1 MLDRPLQTFVHVG
14 AGRLLALAYVFFSLL
29 GQCNAQSVSNI
40 FDGVVYVR
48 LTTADGKLFREG
60 SGVLLGAD
68 GFIFTAKHLFDNF
81 DAATGKVSVSLRGVK
96 TALIPASRY
105 PADASSTDIA
115 LLYVNQ
121 TEVRNAGIGTYFRLG
136 CNIPPVMEPI
146 TVAGFPAGD
155 SSPLLVLPAVVTT
168 DSLDS
173 SFRDYMRAGIA
184 AGMSGGPIFW
194 RGYLIGLV
202 YGAAQNVEAFTP
214 INQSGELRTVAKVDC
229 YQVLPGGSAQVAV
242 LSADPKAPPP
252 SGDVQKAAQAPI
264 GAKPRVFVQIAKENQ
279 RADAAK
285 LISGLVDNG
294 VNAAR
299 GIENVGSKAPSSGEI
314 RYFSAEDR
322 DNANKIKAI
331 LDKLSPAAFTIQ
343 RENIPNSPQNVF
355 ELWYPRG

>member
-1 MLDRPLQTFVHVG
+1 MRDGTLQTSVHVG
-14 AGRLLALAYVFFSLL
+14 ICRLAAFAYMFLSLL
-29 GQCNAQSVSNI
+29 GQCNAQSVQNI

-48 LTTADGKLFREG
+48 LTKADGNLFREG

-68 GFIFTAKHLFDNF
+68 GFIFTAKHLFDGF
-81 DAATGKVSVSLRGVK
+81 DPATGKVSVSLRGVK

-136 CNIPPVMEPI
+136 CNIPPIMESI

-155 SSPLLVLPAVVTT
+155 SAPLLVLPAVVTT
-168 DSLDS
+168 DILDS
-173 SFRDYMRAGIA
+173 SFRDYMKAGIA

-214 INQSGELRTVAKVDC
+214 INQSGELRTVARVDC
-229 YQVLPGGSAQVAV
+229 YQVPPSGPAQVAV
-242 LSADPKAPPP
+242 LSADPKSPPP
-252 SGDVQKAAQAPI
+252 TGNVQKPPQAPA
-264 GAKPRVFVQIAKENQ
+264 GAKPRVFVQIAAESQ
-279 RADAAK
+279 RADATK
-285 LISGLVDNG
+285 LISGLVANG
-294 VNAAR
+294 INAAR
-299 GIENVGSKAPSSGEI
+299 GIENVGLKGPRLGEI

-322 DNANKIKAI
+322 ANAEKIKAV
-331 LDKLSPAAFTIQ
+331 LDKLSPTIFTIRRQ
-343 RENIPNSPQNVF
+343 NIPNSPQNLF